1 MSIDQS
7 ILWNDLALNSKAATQ
22 TAELSQPKDTKQMD
36 KMATFNCIN
45 QSIFILLICFRY
57 SLSIL
62 TKLPAQFSKC
72 RCGLS
77 PSEQLPQ
84 VEATTQ
90 FGMVQNGGGLLKR
103 APGLGEPRCCRLDQI
118 LLGMLLTEAYSVS
131 VTGHNAGVQ
140 LNTLKSLVY
149 GVLFLISVKLKG

>member
-1 MSIDQS
+1 
-7 ILWNDLALNSKAATQ
+7 
-22 TAELSQPKDTKQMD
+22 MD

-72 RCGLS
+72 HCGLS

-90 FGMVQNGGGLLKR
+90 FAMVQNNGGGLLKG
-103 APGLGEPRCCRLDQI
+103 APGLGELRCCRLDQI

-131 VTGHNAGVQ
+131 DTGHNAGVQ
-140 LNTLKSLVY
+140 LNTLNSLVY